1 GAGAVARHS
10 NGTRPLSSPSLRAS
24 FLPTLWVWPALCSPQ
39 GMLAST
45 LPKSPEEPG
54 TPQPEPQPPQP
65 EPPLPGT
72 PPTVPPD
79 TTPSPKPVPGG
90 VPPTG
95 PSNVRRASAARLS
108 GRTVSP
114 RVAFPTTTWSERR
127 TPMRRALFHSFV
139 ALVIA
144 IGAAACAN
152 TARGVVED
160 TQENAAA

>member
-1 GAGAVARHS
+1 
-10 NGTRPLSSPSLRAS
+10 
-24 FLPTLWVWPALCSPQ
+24 
-39 GMLAST
+39 
-45 LPKSPEEPG
+45 
-54 TPQPEPQPPQP
+54 
-65 EPPLPGT
+65 
-72 PPTVPPD
+72 

-152 TARGVVED
+152 TARGVAED
-160 TQENAAA
+160 TQENASGVRGGIETADVKSALLADGQIDAGAIDVDTYQDKRVVVLRGSVPTEAQKKRAQEIAER